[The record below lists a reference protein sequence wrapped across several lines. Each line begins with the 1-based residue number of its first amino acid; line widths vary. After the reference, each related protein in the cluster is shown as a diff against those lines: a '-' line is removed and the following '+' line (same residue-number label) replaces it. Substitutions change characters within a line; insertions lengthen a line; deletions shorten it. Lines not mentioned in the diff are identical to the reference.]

1 MSKYRVVVLI
11 AVTAVAASLSACA
24 PDHASAPYSQMVAPN
39 AQFGAAGGAG
49 GGGGAG
55 GM

>member
-1 MSKYRVVVLI
+1 MTSYSVFLLLAAMVVI
-11 AVTAVAASLSACA
+11 ASVVACA
-24 PDHASAPYSQMVAPN
+24 PNRAGDPYSQMVSPN
-39 AQFGAAGGAG
+39 AQFGAAGGG